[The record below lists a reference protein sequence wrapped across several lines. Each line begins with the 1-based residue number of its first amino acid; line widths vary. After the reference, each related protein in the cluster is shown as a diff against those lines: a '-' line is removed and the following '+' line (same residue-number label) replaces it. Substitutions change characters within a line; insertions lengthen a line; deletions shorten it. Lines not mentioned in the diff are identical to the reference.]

1 MNNKRPNKY
10 PNKKVNQIKDPSNV
24 FGMNCIFESRNAKLH
39 FCKNN
44 RIALIFI
51 IILIGNQ
58 IVILE
63 IHL

>member
-1 MNNKRPNKY
+1 MNNKKPKKN
-10 PNKKVNQIKDPSNV
+10 PNKKVNQIKDSSNG

-39 FCKNN
+39 FANN
-44 RIALIFI
+44 RISLIF